1 MIIVLIGY
9 MGSGKS
15 TIGKELATILNYSFL
30 DLDDYISDKEN
41 ASIQIYLKL
50 KGKSILEK

>member
-15 TIGKELATILNYSFL
+15 TLLSLVDEKIKEKVEGI
-30 DLDDYISDKEN
+30 I
-41 ASIQIYLKL
+41 
-50 KGKSILEK
+50 